1 MLKELIRRA
10 REVAEKHLPE
20 DVRARGR
27 QIADGVLER
36 VPERVRATVEPY
48 LHEEPDEAPDEA
60 PDEPRRAKAE
70 EEAEEEAAR
79 ARESADVDAGDRA
92 KEAEPAEGAVTHAG
106 WAPAAGNVRGDEYRV
121 VVFGAPDDP
130 ASQRACALLQ
140 EEEIEHRIVDL
151 RREPKTANQL
161 ASVTGN
167 MQYPYIY
174 IDGRHWGSDGDLESL
189 RALGDLAKIMA
200 RKFDALSDEARR
212 IGGVHETFD
221 DALTVENITDRLG
234 KGHILTVDGLDCWLE
249 GERVFHE
256 GVPRPISELDVVAR
270 EIVERYEADPDLETQ
285 WRFEPAVDLNH

>member
-27 QIADGVLER
+27 QLADGVLER

-48 LHEEPDEAPDEA
+48 L
-60 PDEPRRAKAE
+60 AE
-70 EEAEEEAAR
+70 ER
-79 ARESADVDAGDRA
+79 PDASTEHGDRA
-92 KEAEPAEGAVTHAG
+92 NTPNEAGASEPEPAPASGGG

-121 VVFGAPDDP
+121 VVFGAPNDP

-151 RREPKTANQL
+151 RLEPRTANQL

-200 RKFDALSDEARR
+200 RKLDTISDEGRR
-212 IGGVHETFD
+212 VGGLHETFD
-221 DALTVENITDRLG
+221 DSITIENVTERLH

-249 GERVFHE
+249 NERVFHE
-256 GVPRPISELDVVAR
+256 GVPRPMSELAEVVR
-270 EIVERYEADPDLETQ
+270 EIVARADEDPDLDTQ

>member
-27 QIADGVLER
+27 QIADEVLER

-48 LHEEPDEAPDEA
+48 LNEE
-60 PDEPRRAKAE
+60 RAE
-70 EEAEEEAAR
+70 EQEEGRDRGHGSRDPSSSSADEEAR
-79 ARESADVDAGDRA
+79 ADDAGDRA
-92 KEAEPAEGAVTHAG
+92 SEGAKAEDAGAQSFSG

-121 VVFGAPDDP
+121 VVFGAPDDA

-151 RREPKTANQL
+151 RREPKTARQL

-200 RKFDALSDEARR
+200 RQFDELSDEARR

-221 DALTVENITDRLG
+221 DALTVENITERLE

-249 GERVFHE
+249 SERVFHE
-256 GVPRPISELDVVAR
+256 GVPRPISELEAVAR
-270 EIVERYEADPDLETQ
+270 EIVERFDADPDLDTQ